1 MDMDN
6 EMCFRDLDQ
15 MERRQLQFCDF
26 FFVIGDIP
34 ILLSYPGPPVPNEH
48 IKPGFD
54 TAASDNI

>member
-1 MDMDN
+1 M
-6 EMCFRDLDQ
+6 FRGPQPDG
-15 MERRQLQFCDF
+15 EATTPVLQI